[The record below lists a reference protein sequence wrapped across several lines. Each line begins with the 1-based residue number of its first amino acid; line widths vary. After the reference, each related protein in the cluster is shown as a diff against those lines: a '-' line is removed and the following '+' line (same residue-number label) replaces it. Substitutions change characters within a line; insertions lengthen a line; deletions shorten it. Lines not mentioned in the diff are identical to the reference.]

1 MAQEI
6 DIRTTAAASVEQ
18 VWRLLD
24 DSSTWPSWTP
34 IDSFV
39 LIRPGDGDGPGE
51 IREFV
56 TGRYTVREEIVERRR
71 GSRLSYVLLSGLP
84 LRDYR
89 ADIDLTPRGDGTHI
103 HWHTSFES
111 KVPGMG
117 GLYRRGLAKVTR
129 RFVDGLAE
137 HAAATDGAQRVGAQD
152 TGGTGR
158 R

>member
-1 MAQEI
+1 MARQEI
-6 DIRTTAAASVEQ
+6 DIRTTTAASAEQ
-18 VWRLLD
+18 LWRLLD

-51 IREFV
+51 IREFM

-71 GSRLSYVLLSGLP
+71 ERRLSYILLSGLP

-89 ADIDLTPRGDGTHI
+89 AEIDLTPHPDGTEI
-103 HWHTSFES
+103 RWHTVFRAQ
-111 KVPGMG
+111 VPGMG

-129 RFVDGLAE
+129 RFVDGLAQ
-137 HAAATDGAQRVGAQD
+137 HAAAGQVGAPD
-152 TGGTGR
+152 TGSTGR

>member
-1 MAQEI
+1 MAVQEI
-6 DIRTTAAASVEQ
+6 DIRTTTPATPEQ

-34 IDSFV
+34 IDFFV
-39 LIRPGDGDGPGE
+39 LIKPGNGDGPGE

-56 TGRYTVREEIVERRR
+56 TGGYTIREEIVERRR
-71 GSRLSYVLLSGLP
+71 DSRLSYVLLSGLP

-89 ADIDLTPRGDGTHI
+89 ADIDLTPRAGGTDI
-103 HWHTSFES
+103 SWHTGFRS

-117 GLYRRGLAKVTR
+117 PLYRRGLAKITR

-137 HAAATDGAQRVGAQD
+137 HAAGAERAG
-152 TGGTGR
+152 
-158 R
+158 